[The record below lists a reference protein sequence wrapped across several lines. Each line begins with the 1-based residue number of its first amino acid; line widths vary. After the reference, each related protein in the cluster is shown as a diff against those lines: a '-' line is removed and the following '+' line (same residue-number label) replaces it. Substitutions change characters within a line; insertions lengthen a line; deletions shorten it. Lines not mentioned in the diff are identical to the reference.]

1 MSYESFIAK
10 RYLLS
15 KKKAGLITVITLI
28 SIVGVTVGV
37 SALIVVLSV
46 FNGFNSLVTS
56 ILVGFDPHLRIETGQ
71 DYRMEREEALE
82 DALRSDGRVKA
93 FAPFVSGKSLL
104 LSANYDRVVFI
115 KGVDETRVGTVSGVE
130 KSIVLGE
137 FRLKEGEEEGIVL
150 GLTLMD
156 RLHVVVGGT
165 VTVVSPV
172 GIGAVATQMAQPL
185 MKRLK
190 VVGIYESNNRDYD
203 ANYAYVSLGTA
214 QHLFEL
220 NSEIDGFELRLHSIE
235 DADAVKADLQQMLG
249 DHYIVSTWYDMH
261 RDLYSI
267 MKIERWI
274 AYLILSLIITVAAFN
289 ILGSLTMSVLEKTR
303 DIGVLMSMGAQS
315 TGITRIYL
323 FEGILVGLIG
333 SVLGSL
339 LGFGICLLQ
348 QRYHI
353 FSLDPNVY
361 IIPAL
366 PVELHVADFI
376 TVLAGALIICTLS
389 ALYPARRAAKLVPVE
404 AIRWE

>member
-37 SALIVVLSV
+37 AALIVVLSV

-82 DALRSDGRVKA
+82 DALRSDRRVKA

-115 KGVDETRVGTVSGVE
+115 KGVDENRVGTVSGVE
-130 KSIVLGE
+130 KSIVLGD

-249 DHYIVSTWYDMH
+249 DRYIVSTWYDMH

>member
-37 SALIVVLSV
+37 AALIVVLSV

-56 ILVGFDPHLRIETGQ
+56 ILVGFDPHLRIEKGQ
-71 DYRMEREEALE
+71 DHRMEREEPLE

-104 LSANYDRVVFI
+104 LSASYDRVVFI
-115 KGVDETRVGTVSGVE
+115 KGVDENRVGTVSGVE

-137 FRLKEGEEEGIVL
+137 FRLKGEEKDGIVL
-150 GLTLMD
+150 GLTLAD

-172 GIGAVATQMAQPL
+172 GIQAVATQMAQPL
-185 MKRLK
+185 MKRLR

-220 NSEIDGFELRLHSIE
+220 NSEIDGFELRLHSIG
-235 DADAVKADLQQMLG
+235 DADAVKADLQQKLG

-315 TGITRIYL
+315 GGITRVYL

-376 TVLAGALIICTLS
+376 TVLAAALIICTLS